1 MRVRLGHLSLRLAR
15 RRNADH
21 PKAHASGAAP
31 LRGPGRSARNCSTP
45 MSSLKIL
52 FVEEEEEESEQER
65 LTYPPGTT
73 PLLEITP
80 PPSLFFPSLVK
91 MAARCLGIWQ
101 LLFC

>member
-52 FVEEEEEESEQER
+52 FVEEEEESEQEC

-73 PLLEITP
+73 SPPRDYPASFPLLP
-80 PPSLFFPSLVK
+80 F
-91 MAARCLGIWQ
+91 LGQ
-101 LLFC
+101 NGRAGDDR